1 MNFMKQLWWI
11 GAVLS
16 AVLIIIIRFTDWRL
30 IPCDPYLGQ
39 NANIAMETLSF
50 SYLAGAIFFL
60 LNDYIPRLKKQ
71 DIYVRHVKRQ
81 VSIVKEYM
89 RQIVN
94 SIKPFE
100 INKDYEDKAFIDA
113 FVNTDLLSSFM
124 GGKESIEEYIV
135 TRKNKIETLCE
146 QTLSLYG
153 DYMDENELNYL
164 DSVLNSY
171 FIQNT
176 LTPMK
181 FDIPKDM
188 QPSYPN
194 NQKEIGESICQIFS
208 MGKHVN

>member
-11 GAVLS
+11 GAVVS
-16 AVLIIIIRFTDWRL
+16 VVLIIIIRFTDWRL
-30 IPCDPYLGQ
+30 IPCAPCLGQ
-39 NANIAMETLSF
+39 NANIAIEALSF
-50 SYLAGAIFFL
+50 SYLASAIFFL
-60 LNDYIPRLKKQ
+60 LNDYVPQFKKQ

-153 DYMDENELNYL
+153 DYMDEDELNYV
-164 DSVLNSY
+164 DGVLNSY
-171 FIQNT
+171 FIQNP

-181 FDIPKDM
+181 FDIPKEV
-188 QPSYPN
+188 QPFYPN
-194 NQKEIGESICQIFS
+194 NQKEIGESIWQIFNI
-208 MGKHVN
+208 GKHMS